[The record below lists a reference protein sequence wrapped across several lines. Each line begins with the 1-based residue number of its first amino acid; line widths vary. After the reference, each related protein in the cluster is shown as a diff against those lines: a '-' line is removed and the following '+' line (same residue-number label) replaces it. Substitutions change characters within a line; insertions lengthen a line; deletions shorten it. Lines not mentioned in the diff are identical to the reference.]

1 MTRPV
6 VQLHTTQQWLAQD
19 QSLRALILQN
29 IKLKDRLYRFLEA
42 QNKRDN
48 DLTEAK
54 WIRCKRCSD
63 SEYPG
68 FLFLEPRY
76 DGLHPSQ
83 IGHPCLLKI
92 FNDMVGI
99 QGEQRVEPRLRLI
112 FDLGHAV
119 HHMFQSYGEAG
130 AWGPIYKKEVE
141 VSSKFQPLA
150 EQLML
155 EGHADADNILTID
168 IEGHPLY
175 EVGLVHEYKTCN
187 SNVFDKLKRPKPEHK
202 QQAMLYGAALNR
214 PVIVY
219 LYLNKNDSN
228 LADFPVEFEPALWDQ
243 LYIKAM
249 FLKNTYDRGIPPQ
262 AEVGYHCRDCPY
274 VFGCSAAK
282 AAQAARRA

>member
-6 VQLHTTQQWLAQD
+6 VQLHTTQQWFEQNPA
-19 QSLRALILQN
+19 LRSLILQN
-29 IKLKDRLYRFLEA
+29 IKLKDRLYRFLEE

-48 DLTEAK
+48 AFREEK
-54 WIRCKRCSD
+54 WVRCGKCRD

-68 FLFLEPRY
+68 YLLMEPRY

-83 IGHPCLLKI
+83 IGHPCLLKVY
-92 FNDMVGI
+92 NDMVGTA
-99 QGEQRVEPRLRLI
+99 GETKIEPRIRLL

-119 HHMFQSYGEAG
+119 HHQFQSYGEGG

-141 VSSKFQPLA
+141 ISAKYQSLA

-175 EVGLVHEYKTCN
+175 EVGIVHEYKTSN
-187 SNVFDKLKRPKPEHK
+187 SRIFEKLKRPKPEHK

-219 LYLNKNDSN
+219 LYMNKDDSN
-228 LADFPVEFEPALWDQ
+228 LVDFPVEFEPALWEQ
-243 LYIKAM
+243 INSKAM
-249 FLKNTYDRGIPPQ
+249 VLKSFYDRKEPPPGD
-262 AEVGYHCRDCPY
+262 VGFHCRECPY
-274 VFGCSAAK
+274 VFGCPAAR
-282 AAQAARRA
+282 AAQAVRR